1 MARHRFLAVVAAAM
15 AAVVL
20 AACTSKESPSVT
32 VSGKTK
38 QDTLN
43 QVRELQAQV
52 NQYGAQF
59 REAVGG
65 AAPNPG
71 SVRVGPTPC
80 PGKTSD
86 VADDGSFYVSG
97 GWQLNLDPA
106 RQISTIRAVRDAW
119 QTKGYK
125 IVLYEEFDNG
135 TRARLEGEDS
145 ANGYSFS
152 IISTNPPTAV
162 GIRVLSTCVKPADG
176 EFPGDSI
183 TIYQ

>member
-1 MARHRFLAVVAAAM
+1 
-15 AAVVL
+15 
-20 AACTSKESPSVT
+20 VT
-32 VSGKTK
+32 ASGNSK

-43 QVRELQAQV
+43 QVRELQSQV

-59 REAVGG
+59 RDAAGG

-71 SVRVGPTPC
+71 SVRVGPAPC

-86 VADDGSFYVSG
+86 LAEGGSFYVSG
-97 GWQLNLDPA
+97 GWQINLDSA
-106 RQISTIRAVRDAW
+106 KQIPTIQAIRDAW
-119 QTKGYK
+119 RAKGYK

-135 TRARLEGEDS
+135 TRARLEGEDPT
-145 ANGYSFS
+145 NGYTFS
-152 IISTNPPTAV
+152 VISANPPTAV

-176 EFPGDSI
+176 QFPGDSI